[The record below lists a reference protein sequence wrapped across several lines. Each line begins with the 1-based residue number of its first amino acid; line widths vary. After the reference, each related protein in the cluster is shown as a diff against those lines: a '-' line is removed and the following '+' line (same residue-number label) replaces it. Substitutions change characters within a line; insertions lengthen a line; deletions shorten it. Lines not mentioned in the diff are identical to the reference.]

1 MALNKK
7 MHITFFLKLNCE
19 KYILLFILYICISRA
34 VYLRTTYYII
44 YTEVNILSIL
54 LNK

>member
-7 MHITFFLKLNCE
+7 MHTFLKKLNCE

-34 VYLRTTYYII
+34 VYLRTTCYII
-44 YTEVNILSIL
+44 YAKVNILSIL